1 MKHFVLS
8 PPGAPARTQSANAHP
23 APTPR
28 PMRAWYRILWVA
40 GGLAAAW
47 WWMQD
52 PTPATAP
59 PATTAVRQAE
69 RTGQAWPFAAAPA
82 VGQPATAITPSTSP
96 WDRLSSTNAPAEDTP
111 DTDPRSLNAAA
122 AIAPSRLSM
131 QRPLAAQ
138 AFLDHVVLLPEPR
151 GGYAVQ
157 SVSPGSLYERAG
169 LRPGDAIHT
178 LDTPD
183 QPPIDETNMVA
194 LTSVHTLAFDVVRD
208 GALVRLSVALNE
220 EEPIHGTH

>member
-1 MKHFVLS
+1 MKHYVLS
-8 PPGAPARTQSANAHP
+8 PPGAPARSHGANAHP

-28 PMRAWYRILWVA
+28 PMRLWYRVLWVA
-40 GGLAAAW
+40 GGLAAAG

-52 PTPATAP
+52 PVPATAP
-59 PATTAVRQAE
+59 PATAAVRQAE
-69 RTGQAWPFAAAPA
+69 RTGQARPFAPAPA
-82 VGQPATAITPSTSP
+82 EGLSAKAITPGTSP
-96 WDRLSSTNAPAEDTP
+96 WDRLSAINASAEDTP
-111 DTDPRSLNAAA
+111 AIDPRSLNAAA
-122 AIAPSRLSM
+122 AIAPARLST
-131 QRPLAAQ
+131 QRPLTAQ

-194 LTSVHTLAFDVVRD
+194 LTNVHTLAFDVVRD

-220 EEPIHGTH
+220 EEPGHGTH